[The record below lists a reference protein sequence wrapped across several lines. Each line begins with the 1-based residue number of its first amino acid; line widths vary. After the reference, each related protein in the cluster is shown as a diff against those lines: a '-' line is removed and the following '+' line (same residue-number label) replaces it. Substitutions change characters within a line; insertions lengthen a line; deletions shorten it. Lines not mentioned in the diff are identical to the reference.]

1 MTTGGIS
8 TQTGARSI
16 PARAAT
22 FLGRFAGFGVLLAGL
37 VFTLI
42 PFTWAILGSFKNNAE
57 IQRIPPTFLPQVWSL
72 ENYVRFFND
81 PNIEIA
87 RFALNSLIVAGSNV
101 ILILFTSSLLG
112 YIFAKYAFWG
122 RNVIFTIILAQMMI
136 PFVVIMI
143 PSYMILVRLSLV
155 DTLEGLII
163 PSMIS
168 AFGIFMMR
176 QFIQAIPSELIDA
189 ARIDGASEFG
199 IYGRVIVPQLGPAL
213 STLGIMI
220 FMGNWNDYMWPL
232 IVITSMEK
240 RTLPLLLTW
249 FNTYKHI
256 DYAQTMAGAVL
267 LTIPTLLVYILFQK
281 WIVRGVVLSGFK

>member
-1 MTTGGIS
+1 MTTGRIR
-8 TQTGARSI
+8 TQAGARST
-16 PARAAT
+16 PAGALI
-22 FLGRFAGFGVLLAGL
+22 FLGRFASFGVLLAGL

-57 IQRIPPTFLPQVWSL
+57 IQRIPPTFLPQVWTP

-122 RNVIFTIILAQMMI
+122 RNAIFTIILAQMMI

-163 PSMIS
+163 PAMIS

>member
-1 MTTGGIS
+1 
-8 TQTGARSI
+8 
-16 PARAAT
+16 
-22 FLGRFAGFGVLLAGL
+22 
-37 VFTLI
+37 
-42 PFTWAILGSFKNNAE
+42 
-57 IQRIPPTFLPQVWSL
+57 
-72 ENYVRFFND
+72 
-81 PNIEIA
+81 
-87 RFALNSLIVAGSNV
+87 
-101 ILILFTSSLLG
+101 
-112 YIFAKYAFWG
+112 
-122 RNVIFTIILAQMMI
+122 
-136 PFVVIMI
+136 
-143 PSYMILVRLSLV
+143 
-155 DTLEGLII
+155 
-163 PSMIS
+163 MIS

-213 STLGIMI
+213 STLGIMV

-232 IVITSMEK
+232 IVISSMEK

>member
-1 MTTGGIS
+1 MTTGGIR
-8 TQTGARSI
+8 TQVGARST
-16 PARAAT
+16 PAGALT
-22 FLGRFAGFGVLLAGL
+22 FLGRFAGSGVLLAGL

-57 IQRIPPTFLPQVWSL
+57 IQRIPPTFLPQVWTL

-87 RFALNSLIVAGSNV
+87 RFALNSLFVAGSNV

-213 STLGIMI
+213 STLGIMV

-232 IVITSMEK
+232 IVISSMEK